1 MFIGVYGVSVLFS
14 YLGMVLN
21 FISIYLMLTGN
32 IKLSILCFMGAAFID
47 MVDGRVAKKCKR
59 NEFEKRFGEQI
70 DTVLDVF
77 NFGAVPI
84 ILLYLVGFNDLVS
97 VLFLGIYLFCA
108 TMRLAYFNTRLSNG
122 EGSNVYL
129 GFPVTSSGIFIPIII
144 LAYLLTDSIFVGRGL
159 LLIISLLFILNIKI
173 VKPKGKWFLFLMT
186 GMGLGIFAL
195 CFMLI

>member
-14 YLGMVLN
+14 YLGVVLN
-21 FISIYLMLTGN
+21 FGSIYLMLMGN
-32 IKLSILCFMGAAFID
+32 IELSMLCFMGSAFID
-47 MVDGRVAKKCKR
+47 MVDGRIAKCCKR
-59 NEFEKRFGEQI
+59 SDFEKSFGEQI

-84 ILLYLVGFNDLVS
+84 ILLYLLGFNDLVS
-97 VLFLGIYLFCA
+97 VIFLGIYLFCA
-108 TMRLAYFNTRLSNG
+108 TMRLAYFNTRLGNG

-129 GFPVTSSGIFIPIII
+129 GVPVTSSGIFIPIIT
-144 LAYLLTDSIFVGRGL
+144 LVYLLTNSIFIGRGL
-159 LLIISLLFILNIKI
+159 LFIVSLLFILNIRI

-186 GMGLGIFAL
+186 GIGLGILAL